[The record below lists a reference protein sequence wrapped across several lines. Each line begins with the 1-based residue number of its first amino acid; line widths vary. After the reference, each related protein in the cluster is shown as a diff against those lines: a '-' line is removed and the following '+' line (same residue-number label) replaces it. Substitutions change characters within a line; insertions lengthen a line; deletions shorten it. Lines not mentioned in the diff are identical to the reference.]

1 MVGIILQN
9 CTENRI
15 YHNNFVDNQLQT
27 RLYNS
32 PDNIWDGG
40 YPSGGNYWSDYTGAD
55 LYSGSYQDGP
65 GSDGIGDTPYIIDEN
80 NVDNYPLI
88 YPYGYT
94 PTPDINQDGIVDI
107 YDLILIASAYGS
119 RPGSPE
125 WNPYADLNQDGI
137 IDIYDLIIIASHYGQ
152 VA

>member
-1 MVGIILQN
+1 LFGVSSN
-9 CTENRI
+9 NSVF
-15 YHNNFVDNQLQT
+15 HNNFIDNAVQVYSSAST
-27 RLYNS
+27 NVW
-32 PDNIWDGG
+32 DNG
-40 YPSGGNYWSDYTGAD
+40 YPSGGNYWSDYNGTD
-55 LYSGSYQDGP
+55 LYSGVYQNEP
-65 GSDGIGDTPYIIDEN
+65 GSDGIGDTPYVIDEN

-119 RPGSPE
+119 RPGSPG
-125 WNPYADLNQDGI
+125 WNPYADLNQDGV

-152 VA
+152 TNP